1 MSEMRKLTKFEVERM
16 LNTYDQ
22 DPLGT
27 LSLAI
32 SLAKEVSVTSWTEL
46 VQTLGYDE
54 TRTKNLRNGQT
65 DALDELLKSLVEDRS
80 L

>member
-54 TRTKNLRNGQT
+54 TRTNNLRNGQT

>member
-1 MSEMRKLTKFEVERM
+1 MSEMGKLTKFEVERM
-16 LNTYDQ
+16 LSTYDQ

>member
-1 MSEMRKLTKFEVERM
+1 MSEMRKLKKIEVERM
-16 LNTYDQ
+16 LDTYDQ

-32 SLAKEVSVTSWTEL
+32 SLTKEVSCASWTEL
-46 VQTLGYDE
+46 VQTLGYDD
-54 TRTKNLRNGQT
+54 TRTKNLRDGQT
-65 DALDELLKSLVEDRS
+65 DALDELLKRLVENRS

>member
-1 MSEMRKLTKFEVERM
+1 MSEMRKLTKIEVERM
-16 LNTYDQ
+16 LDSYDQ

-32 SLAKEVSVTSWTEL
+32 SLTKEVSFTSWAEL
-46 VQTLGYDE
+46 AQSLDYDE
-54 TRTKNLRNGQT
+54 TRTKNLCDGQT
-65 DALDELLKSLVEDRS
+65 DALDELLKRLVESRS